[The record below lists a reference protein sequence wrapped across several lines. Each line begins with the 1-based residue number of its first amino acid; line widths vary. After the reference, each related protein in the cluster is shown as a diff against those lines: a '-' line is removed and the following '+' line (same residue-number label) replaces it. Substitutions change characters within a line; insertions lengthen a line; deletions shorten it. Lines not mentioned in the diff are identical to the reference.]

1 MPNRLAGE
9 TSPYLQQHAENPVDW
24 RPWGEEALTLAKR
37 EDRPILLS
45 IGYSACHWCHVMA
58 HESFEDAEVAA
69 VMNRLFV
76 NIKVDR
82 EERPD
87 LDQIYQTA
95 HQMLTSRAGGWPL
108 TMFLTPDGAPFFGGT
123 YFPKTPRYG
132 LPGFA
137 DLCQRVAEAWRD
149 KRGDIAQ
156 QNEELLR
163 ALKGGSAARPL
174 SGELA
179 AAPLKLAV
187 ERAAQAYD
195 PQFGGFGGAPKFPHP
210 ADLELLLR
218 RHAATG
224 EVRCGEMALT
234 TLRRMAEGGI
244 YDQLGGG
251 FCRYSVD
258 ERWAIPH
265 FEKMLYDNGPLLR
278 LYADAW
284 LISGDPLF
292 KRVAEETAGWVMR
305 EMQSPEGGYYSS
317 LDADSEHEEGK
328 FYVWSREEVSRCTT
342 AEEYAVA
349 AAHYGL
355 ERPANFE
362 GAHWHLHVALPLAEV
377 AGSLGRPLAEC
388 ERLLA
393 SAREKLF
400 ATRERRIR
408 PGRDDKILTSWNALM
423 IEGMAHAGRVLGR
436 DDWLASARRALDFIR
451 REMWKDGR
459 LLATSK
465 DGRAHL
471 NAYLDDYAYLL
482 KAVLELLQAEFDTGL
497 LAFAEALGD
506 ALLAHFEDRRRTL
519 SPGPSPASGRGEVL
533 ESHSDQTGMGGFW
546 FTSHDHEA
554 LIHRVKAG
562 HDSAMPS
569 GNGAAA
575 FALQRLGH
583 VTGETRFLEAADRT
597 LRLYY
602 PDMERQP
609 GGFATLLAALDEAIA
624 PPAIVV
630 LRGPEDQLTEWKRK
644 IAGHYWP
651 WALTLGLPAQAG
663 KLPPALNKPLK
674 EGVNAWVCSGVKC
687 LEPIDDF
694 SCLERVCKTPE
705 LI

>member
-24 RPWGEEALTLAKR
+24 LPWGEEALTLAKR
-37 EDRPILLS
+37 EGKPILLS

-123 YFPKTPRYG
+123 YFPKAPRYG
-132 LPGFA
+132 LPGFP

-149 KRGDIAQ
+149 KRADIEQ
-156 QNEELLR
+156 QNGELLK
-163 ALKGGSAARPL
+163 ALSAGAAGRPL
-174 SGELA
+174 AGELS
-179 AAPLKLAV
+179 AAPLQLAV
-187 ERAAQAYD
+187 ERAAQSYD

-218 RHAATG
+218 RHAATHDA
-224 EVRCGEMALT
+224 RCGEMALT
-234 TLRRMAEGGI
+234 TLRRMAEGGL

-284 LISGDPLF
+284 RVSGEPLF
-292 KRVAEETAGWVMR
+292 RRVAEETAGWVMR

-328 FYVWSREEVSRCTT
+328 FYVWSREEVSRHTT
-342 AEEYAVA
+342 AEEYAVV

-362 GAHWHLHVALPLAEV
+362 GEHWHLLVALPLADV
-377 AGSLGRPLAEC
+377 AASLGRPLAEC

-400 ATRERRIR
+400 AAREQRIR

-436 DDWLASARRALDFIR
+436 DDWVASARRALDFIR
-451 REMWKDGR
+451 RQMWQDGR
-459 LLATSK
+459 LLATCK

-482 KAVLELLQAEFDTGL
+482 KAVLETLQAEFDSEL
-497 LAFAEALGD
+497 LAFAEALGG
-506 ALLAHFEDRRRTL
+506 ALLAHFED
-519 SPGPSPASGRGEVL
+519 AA
-533 ESHSDQTGMGGFW
+533 GGFW

-583 VTGETRFLEAADRT
+583 VTGETRLLEAADRT

-624 PPAIVV
+624 PPAVVV
-630 LRGPEDQLTEWKRK
+630 LRGPQDQLTEWKRK
-644 IAGHYWP
+644 ISGHYWP
-651 WALTLGLPAQAG
+651 WTLTLGLPAQAG
-663 KLPPALNKPLK
+663 RLPPALDKPVK

-687 LEPIDDF
+687 LEPINDF
-694 SCLERVCKTPE
+694 SCLERVCKSPE

>member
-1 MPNRLAGE
+1 MANRLAGE

-37 EDRPILLS
+37 EGKPILLS

-123 YFPKTPRYG
+123 YFPKAPRYG
-132 LPGFA
+132 LPGFP

-149 KRGDIAQ
+149 KRADIEQ
-156 QNEELLR
+156 QNGDLLK
-163 ALKGGSAARPL
+163 ALSAGAASRPL
-174 SGELA
+174 AGELSA
-179 AAPLKLAV
+179 TPLQLAV
-187 ERAAQAYD
+187 ERAAQSYD

-218 RHAATG
+218 RHAATNDA
-224 EVRCGEMALT
+224 RCGEMVLT

-284 LISGDPLF
+284 RVSGEPLF
-292 KRVAEETAGWVMR
+292 RRVAEETAGWVMR

-328 FYVWSREEVSRCTT
+328 FYVWSREEVSRHTT

-362 GAHWHLHVALPLAEV
+362 GEHWHLLVALPLADV

-400 ATRERRIR
+400 AAREQRIR

-451 REMWKDGR
+451 GQMWQDGR
-459 LLATSK
+459 LLATCK

-471 NAYLDDYAYLL
+471 NAYLDDYANLL
-482 KAVLELLQAEFDTGL
+482 KAVLETLQAEFDSEL
-497 LAFAEALGD
+497 LAFAEALGG
-506 ALLAHFEDRRRTL
+506 ALLAHFED
-519 SPGPSPASGRGEVL
+519 AA
-533 ESHSDQTGMGGFW
+533 GGFW

-624 PPAIVV
+624 PPAVVV
-630 LRGPEDQLTEWKRK
+630 LRGPQGQLTEWKRK
-644 IAGHYWP
+644 ISGHYWP
-651 WALTLGLPAQAG
+651 WTLTLGLPAQAG
-663 KLPPALNKPLK
+663 RLPPALDKPVK
-674 EGVNAWVCSGVKC
+674 DGVNAWVCSGVKC

-694 SCLERVCKTPE
+694 SCLERVCKSPE

>member
-9 TSPYLQQHAENPVDW
+9 TSPYLQQHADNPVDW

-37 EDRPILLS
+37 ENKPILLS

-95 HQMLTSRAGGWPL
+95 HQMLTGRAGGWPL
-108 TMFLTPDGAPFFGGT
+108 TMFLTPEGAPFFGGT
-123 YFPKTPRYG
+123 YFPKAPRYG
-132 LPGFA
+132 LAGFP

-149 KRGDIAQ
+149 RSGDIEQ
-156 QNEELLR
+156 QNAELLK
-163 ALKGGSAARPL
+163 ALSAGAAAQPL
-174 SGELA
+174 SGELS

-187 ERAAQAYD
+187 ERSAQSYD
-195 PQFGGFGGAPKFPHP
+195 PEFGGFGGAPKFPHP
-210 ADLELLLR
+210 AELELLLR

-224 EVRCGEMALT
+224 EARCGEMVLH
-234 TLRRMAEGGI
+234 TLRCMAEGGI

-251 FCRYSVD
+251 FSRYSVD

-284 LISGDPLF
+284 LVSEEPLF

-305 EMQSPEGGYYSS
+305 EMQSSDGGYYSS

-328 FYVWSREEVSRCTT
+328 FYVWSPAEVSRHTT
-342 AEEYAVA
+342 AAEYAVV

-355 ERPANFE
+355 EQPANFE
-362 GAHWHLHVALPLAEV
+362 GAHWHLLVAQPLDEV
-377 AGSLGRPLAEC
+377 AAALGRPIAEC
-388 ERLLA
+388 ERLLQ
-393 SAREKLF
+393 SACKKLF
-400 ATRERRIR
+400 ALREKRVR

-423 IEGMAHAGRVLGR
+423 IEGMAHAGRVFGR
-436 DDWLASARRALDFIR
+436 DDWLDSARRALGFIR
-451 REMWKDGR
+451 KDMWKNGR

-482 KAVLELLQAEFDTGL
+482 KAVLELLQAEFDSGL

-506 ALLAHFEDRRRTL
+506 ALLAHFQD
-519 SPGPSPASGRGEVL
+519 AA
-533 ESHSDQTGMGGFW
+533 GGFF

-554 LIHRVKAG
+554 LIHRVKTG
-562 HDSAMPS
+562 HDNATPS
-569 GNGAAA
+569 GNGVAA

-583 VTGETRFLEAADRT
+583 VTGEARFLDAADRT
-597 LRLYY
+597 QRLYY
-602 PDMERQP
+602 ADMARQP
-609 GGFATLLAALDEAIA
+609 GGFATLLMALEEAVN

-630 LRGPEDQLTEWKRK
+630 LRGPQEQLTDLKSK
-644 IAGHYWP
+644 ISARYWP
-651 WALTLGLPAQAG
+651 WAIMLALPADLPG
-663 KLPPALNKPLK
+663 KLPASLDKPLN
-674 EGVNAWVCSGVKC
+674 EDVNAWVCSGVKC
-687 LEPIDDF
+687 LEPINDYA
-694 SCLERVCKTPE
+694 CLERVCKSPE

>member
-1 MPNRLAGE
+1 MSNRLAGE
-9 TSPYLQQHAENPVDW
+9 TSPYLQQHADNPVDW
-24 RPWGEEALTLAKR
+24 RPWGEEALTLAKQ
-37 EDRPILLS
+37 EGKPILLS

-58 HESFEDAEVAA
+58 HESFEDVEIAA

-87 LDQIYQTA
+87 LDHIYQTA
-95 HQMLTSRAGGWPL
+95 HQMLTGRAGGWPL
-108 TMFLTPDGAPFFGGT
+108 TMFLTPDGTPFFGGT
-123 YFPKTPRYG
+123 YFPKAPRYG
-132 LPGFA
+132 LPGFPG
-137 DLCQRVAEAWRD
+137 LCQQVAEAWRN
-149 KRGDIAQ
+149 RHADIEQ
-156 QNEELLR
+156 QNGELLK
-163 ALKGGSAARPL
+163 ALSAGAASRPL
-174 SGELA
+174 SGELS

-187 ERAAQAYD
+187 EHAAQTYD
-195 PQFGGFGGAPKFPHP
+195 AQFGGFGGAPKFPHP

-224 EVRCGEMALT
+224 EPRGGEMALH
-234 TLRRMAEGGI
+234 TLRCMAEGGL

-284 LISGDPLF
+284 RVSGDALF

-328 FYVWSREEVSRCTT
+328 FYVWTPAEVSLHST
-342 AEEYAVA
+342 ADAYAVV

-355 ERPANFE
+355 DRPANFE
-362 GAHWHLHVALPLAEV
+362 GAHWHLVVSRPLAEV
-377 AGSLGRPLAEC
+377 AASLGRPLEEC
-388 ERLLA
+388 EALLK
-393 SAREKLF
+393 SARAKLF
-400 ATRERRIR
+400 AVREQRIR
-408 PGRDDKILTSWNALM
+408 PGRDEKILTSWNALM
-423 IEGMAHAGRVLGR
+423 IEGMAHAGRVCGR

-459 LLATSK
+459 LLATCK

-482 KAVLELLQAEFDTGL
+482 KAALELLQAEFDAGL
-497 LAFAEALGD
+497 LAFAEALGN
-506 ALLAHFEDRRRTL
+506 ALLVHFEDK
-519 SPGPSPASGRGEVL
+519 A
-533 ESHSDQTGMGGFW
+533 GGFW

-554 LIHRVKAG
+554 LIHRVKTG
-562 HDSAMPS
+562 HDNATPS
-569 GNGAAA
+569 GNGVAAC
-575 FALQRLGH
+575 ALQRLGH
-583 VTGETRFLEAADRT
+583 LTGETRFLDAADRT

-602 PDMERQP
+602 PDMQRQP
-609 GGFATLLAALDEAIA
+609 GGFATLIMALEEAIT

-630 LRGPEDQLTEWKRK
+630 LRGPGDQLIDWKRK
-644 IAGHYWP
+644 VSARYWP
-651 WALTLGLPAQAG
+651 WAMLLGLPADPG
-663 KLPPALNKPLK
+663 KLPPALDKPLK

-694 SCLERVCKTPE
+694 SCLERVCKSPE

>member
-37 EDRPILLS
+37 EGKPILLS

-123 YFPKTPRYG
+123 YFPKSPRYG

-149 KRGDIAQ
+149 KRADIEQ
-156 QNEELLR
+156 QNGELLK
-163 ALKGGSAARPL
+163 ALSAGAASRPL
-174 SGELA
+174 AGELS
-179 AAPLKLAV
+179 AAPLQLAV
-187 ERAAQAYD
+187 ERAAQSYD
-195 PQFGGFGGAPKFPHP
+195 ADFGGFGGAPKFPHP

-224 EVRCGEMALT
+224 EARCGEMALT
-234 TLRRMAEGGI
+234 TLRRMAEGGL

-265 FEKMLYDNGPLLR
+265 FEKMLYDNGPLLP

-284 LISGDPLF
+284 RVSGDALF
-292 KRVAEETAGWVMR
+292 RRIAEETAGWVMR
-305 EMQSPEGGYYSS
+305 EMQSPEGGYFSS

-328 FYVWSREEVSRCTT
+328 FYVWSREEVSRHTT
-342 AEEYAVA
+342 AEEYAVV

-355 ERPANFE
+355 DRPANFE
-362 GAHWHLHVALPLAEV
+362 GAHWHFVVARPLAEV
-377 AGSLGRPLAEC
+377 ADKLGKPIADC
-388 ERLLA
+388 ERLLQ

-400 ATRERRIR
+400 AAREQRIR

-423 IEGMAHAGRVLGR
+423 IEGMAHAGRVCGR
-436 DDWLASARRALDFIR
+436 EDWLVSARRALDFIR
-451 REMWKDGR
+451 RTLWRDGR
-459 LLATSK
+459 LLATCK

-482 KAVLELLQAEFDTGL
+482 KAVLETLQAEFDSDL

-506 ALLAHFEDRRRTL
+506 ALLAHFED
-519 SPGPSPASGRGEVL
+519 AA
-533 ESHSDQTGMGGFW
+533 GGFW

-624 PPAIVV
+624 PPAVVV
-630 LRGPEDQLTEWKRK
+630 LRGPQGQLTEWKRK
-644 IAGHYWP
+644 ISGHYWP
-651 WALTLGLPAQAG
+651 WTLTLGLPAQAG
-663 KLPPALNKPLK
+663 RLPPALDKPVK
-674 EGVNAWVCSGVKC
+674 DGVNAWVCSGVKC

-694 SCLERVCKTPE
+694 SCLERVCKSPE

>member
-24 RPWGEEALTLAKR
+24 HPWGEEALTLAKR
-37 EDRPILLS
+37 EGKPILLS

-95 HQMLTSRAGGWPL
+95 QQMLTGRTGGWPL

-123 YFPKTPRYG
+123 YFPKSPRYG

-149 KRGDIAQ
+149 KRADIEQ
-156 QNEELLR
+156 QNGELLK
-163 ALKGGSAARPL
+163 ALSSGAASRPL
-174 SGELA
+174 AGELS

-187 ERAAQAYD
+187 ERAAQSYD
-195 PQFGGFGGAPKFPHP
+195 PHFGGFGGAPKFPHP

-224 EVRCGEMALT
+224 EARCGEMALT
-234 TLRRMAEGGI
+234 TLRRMAEGGL

-284 LISGDPLF
+284 LATGEPLF
-292 KRVAEETAGWVMR
+292 RRVAEETAGWVMR
-305 EMQSPEGGYYSS
+305 EMQSPDGGYFSS

-328 FYVWSREEVSRCTT
+328 FYVWSREEVSRHTT
-342 AEEYAVA
+342 AEEYAVV

-355 ERPANFE
+355 ERLANFE
-362 GAHWHLHVALPLAEV
+362 GAHWHLLVALPLADV
-377 AGSLGRPLAEC
+377 AASLGKPLAEC

-400 ATRERRIR
+400 AARALRIR
-408 PGRDDKILTSWNALM
+408 PGRDDKILVSWNALM

-451 REMWKDGR
+451 KQMWKDGR

-482 KAVLELLQAEFDTGL
+482 KAVLELLQAEFDAGL
-497 LAFAEALGD
+497 LAFAEALGE
-506 ALLAHFEDRRRTL
+506 ALLAHFED
-519 SPGPSPASGRGEVL
+519 AA
-533 ESHSDQTGMGGFW
+533 GGFW

-554 LIHRVKAG
+554 LIHRVKTG

-569 GNGAAA
+569 GNGVAA

-583 VTGETRFLEAADRT
+583 LTGETRFLEAADRT

-602 PDMERQP
+602 PDIERQP
-609 GGFATLLAALDEAIA
+609 GGFATLLAALDEAIV
-624 PPAIVV
+624 PPAVVV
-630 LRGPEDQLTEWKRK
+630 LRGPQGQLTEWKRK
-644 IAGHYWP
+644 ISERYWP
-651 WALTLGLPAQAG
+651 WALTLGLPAQAA
-663 KLPPALNKPLK
+663 KLPPALDKPLK
-674 EGVNAWVCSGVKC
+674 DGVNAWVCSGVKC

-694 SCLERVCKTPE
+694 SCLERVCKSPE